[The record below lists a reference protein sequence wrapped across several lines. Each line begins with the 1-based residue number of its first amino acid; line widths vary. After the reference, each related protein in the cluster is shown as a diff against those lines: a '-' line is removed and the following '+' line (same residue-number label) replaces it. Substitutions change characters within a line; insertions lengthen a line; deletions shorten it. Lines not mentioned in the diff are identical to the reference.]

1 MKRKIFITLA
11 ILLSCLTLVAC
22 GGTNYPGNTKSK
34 YWLSEDNTMM
44 FYFPAEAGRGNAEG
58 RYLVDEETI
67 EYIILEW
74 NAKTGVVEVMTD
86 GYEKMF
92 TANTVT
98 DSNNLVCTFEI
109 TSQEKGYSFPNTI
122 IFRWKETVNFG
133 CINNIHHL
141 KEVSTHIVEGTLQ
154 EETQYRCTVCNGY
167 KNEITKN
174 PQITQFVTFR
184 ELIIP
189 YDYFN
194 QYELNEVDHDAIDF
208 IRGCHIVGLNPNTNF
223 EYGRLMNWYKNDE
236 IFKNSTI
243 LKQVR
248 KVNDNI
254 YEVTESIDIGEDSS
268 IKFEQV
274 ENGIG
279 FDLYQPDDVMY
290 VNTFEK
296 GGTQTFMIDVKP
308 DHILY
313 LNTTSIKYEYRV
325 YPDVEIV
332 KVSGKYDDSENRI
345 ELKKVTFEVTYI
357 IKDNTIIAFLFYEKA
372 INDAETEY
380 TEITKYC
387 IPYEGEVYALPQ
399 EVVDELLKAQS

>member
-1 MKRKIFITLA
+1 MKKIVVFVVMCFT
-11 ILLSCLTLVAC
+11 CFTLVAC
-22 GGTNYPGNTKSK
+22 GGTNYPGNTKPK
-34 YWLSEDNTMM
+34 YWLAEDNTMM

-58 RYLVDEETI
+58 CYLVDENTI
-67 EYIILEW
+67 EYIILDW
-74 NAKTGVVEVMTD
+74 NDKTGVVEVMTS

-98 DSNNLVCTFEI
+98 DSENLICTFEI
-109 TSQEKGYSFPNTI
+109 TYQEEGYSFPNTI
-122 IFRWKETVNFG
+122 IFRWKEIVNFE
-133 CINNIHHL
+133 CINNIHHWN
-141 KEVSTHIVEGTLQ
+141 KVSAHKVEGTLQ
-154 EETQYRCTVCNGY
+154 EETQYRCIVCNSH

-174 PQITQFVTFR
+174 PQITEFVTFR
-184 ELIIP
+184 EITIP
-189 YDYFN
+189 YDYFS
-194 QYELNEVDHDAIDF
+194 QYELNEVDYAAIDF
-208 IRGCHIVGLNPNTNF
+208 IRGCHIVGLNPNIDF
-223 EYGRLMNWYKNDE
+223 EYGRIMNWYKKDE
-236 IFKNSTI
+236 IFEKSTT

-254 YEVTESIDIGEDSS
+254 FEVTELIDIGEEST

-279 FDLYQPDDVMY
+279 FDLNQHHDVMY

-345 ELKKVTFEVTYI
+345 ELKNVTFEVTYI
-357 IKDNTIIAFLFYEKA
+357 IKDSTIIAFLFYEKA

-380 TEITKYC
+380 KEITKYC
-387 IPYEGEVYALPQ
+387 IPYDGEVNALPQ
-399 EVVDELLKAQS
+399 GVVDEILKASN